1 MKHPERESPLDAG
14 DLILV
19 EFHRVYFAAS
29 VLIIPGVGPEDTRE
43 QDAGAASEGMDW
55 LISFRHANLLYEA
68 DIGRQEYINR

>member
-19 EFHRVYFAAS
+19 QFHRVDLAAS
-29 VLIIPGVGPEDTRE
+29 VLVIPGVGSEDARE

-55 LISFRHANLLYEA
+55 LNFIDHAILLFVRPYMA
-68 DIGRQEYINR
+68 AWR